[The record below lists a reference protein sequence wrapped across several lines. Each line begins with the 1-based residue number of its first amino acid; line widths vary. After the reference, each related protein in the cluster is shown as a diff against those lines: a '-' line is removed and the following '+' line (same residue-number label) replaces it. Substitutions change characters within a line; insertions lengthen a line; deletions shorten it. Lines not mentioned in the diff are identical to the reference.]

1 MAQSFLKR
9 RWKLL
14 LNLATIAA
22 LILFIYFIREQIG
35 ETLSNIQRLHWWVLV
50 IVVLLQ
56 VWNYDAQTRMYKSL
70 FAIVGNKFSYRKM
83 WRAALELNFINN
95 VFPSGGVSGISY
107 FGIRMREGQTVT
119 AGKATLV
126 QLMKLLM
133 LFVSFE
139 ILLVIGVILL
149 AASDRVNNLVL
160 LAGGMITT
168 SLLIG
173 TTLFLYVLGN
183 KQRVIKFYKLIR
195 YMYNKANRR
204 IRGRRASYKQLTR
217 VRSLLEEL
225 HINFQE
231 IAKDYRQLR
240 WPLVHA
246 MFANLSEMLCI
257 YVIYLAFGESVN
269 FGAIIV
275 AYAVAN
281 FAGLVSVLPGGVG
294 IYEALMTSVMVTA
307 GVPVALSL
315 PVTVTYR
322 VLTALIQL
330 PPGYILY
337 HIALRQDKLAAH
349 KA

>member
-1 MAQSFLKR
+1 MVKSFWQR
-9 RWKLL
+9 RWKLI
-14 LNLATIAA
+14 LNIATIVA
-22 LILFIYFIREQIG
+22 LIAFVYFIRDQIG
-35 ETLSNIQRLHWWVLV
+35 ETLGNIQRLHWWVLI

-56 VWNYDAQTRMYKSL
+56 LWNYDAQTRMYKSL

-83 WRAALELNFINN
+83 FRAALELNFINN

-107 FGIRMREGQTVT
+107 FGARMREGQTVT

-133 LFVSFE
+133 LFMSFE
-139 ILLVIGVILL
+139 ILLVVGLFLL
-149 AASDRVNNLVL
+149 AAGDKVNNLVL
-160 LAGGMITT
+160 VASATITT
-168 SLLIG
+168 CLVIG

-183 KQRVIKFYKLIR
+183 KQRVTKFYELIR
-195 YMYNKANRR
+195 YLYNKVNRKL
-204 IRGRRASYKQLTR
+204 RGSHTSYRQLVR
-217 VRSLLEEL
+217 VKHLLEEL
-225 HINFQE
+225 HENFKE
-231 IAKDYRQLR
+231 IKKDYRQLK
-240 WPLVHA
+240 WPLAHA

-281 FAGLVSVLPGGVG
+281 FAGLISVLPGGVG
-294 IYEALMTSVMVTA
+294 VYEALMTSVLVTA

-322 VLTALIQL
+322 VLTAAIQL
-330 PPGYILY
+330 PPGYIYY
-337 HIALRQDKLAAH
+337 HMAVRQDKLAAH